1 MSELGDERYLEPG
14 EKWYLEPDEG
24 RYSEPEEGRNLR
36 PGEESHLGLAADS
49 RYTSSQRDRLLP
61 QRKSGNWRIGSES
74 AEYNPHR

>member
-14 EKWYLEPDEG
+14 EKWYLEPEEG
-24 RYSEPEEGRNLR
+24 RYLEPDKERNLG

-49 RYTSSQRDRLLP
+49 RYTSSQRDRPPP
-61 QRKSGNWRIGSES
+61 QQKCGNRRIGSES